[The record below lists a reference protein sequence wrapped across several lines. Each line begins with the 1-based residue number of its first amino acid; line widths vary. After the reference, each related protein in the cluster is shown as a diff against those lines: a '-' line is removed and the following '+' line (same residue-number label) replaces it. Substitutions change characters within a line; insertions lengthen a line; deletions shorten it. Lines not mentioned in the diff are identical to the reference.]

1 MDHNYEQQ
9 NAKTKGVGGVI
20 GISEYENALQ
30 RWLLSGLEVARL
42 LEEFE
47 VVGDVDASKVLEHY
61 ESDPSY
67 QMRFLKDVKLVSSAI
82 DERGNPFMDDSLDL
96 YNLHNKELVCPLVI
110 ETLYSIEKIGKKQ
123 FEEYFENRI
132 CRRSVAITKTFPKNK
147 LHLFSAPKSK
157 VPSKKDYQLKA
168 AKCDISLFS
177 RLFIACQSREGDLAQ
192 FFAHENQTVPP
203 SLSKQ
208 GELRPASK
216 KSAIIQCILQMQHQ
230 TPNEHPVVKTKIL
243 DGAVIINML
252 PPGGSRT
259 VKDYAMEVFLPYV
272 CNHLKYVE
280 RLDIV
285 WDRYFSNSLKKS
297 TRSNRG
303 AGIRLRVTG
312 NGLLPKDWLSF
323 LRCSENKK
331 EIFPYISQQII
342 DQADTTKLLIT
353 TLNENALCNQNIE
366 IENLMSCNLEKAD
379 ERIFLHVQHAA
390 KTYKSVLVKTVDSD
404 IVVIALYAYQ
414 HIQNL
419 NELWI
424 EFGVGKSLQFI
435 PIHEISNGLEPSVC
449 NAYLFF
455 HSFSGCDTT
464 SSLSGIGKSLFM
476 RHGSCCQN

>member
-1 MDHNYEQQ
+1 
-9 NAKTKGVGGVI
+9 
-20 GISEYENALQ
+20 
-30 RWLLSGLEVARL
+30 
-42 LEEFE
+42 
-47 VVGDVDASKVLEHY
+47 
-61 ESDPSY
+61 
-67 QMRFLKDVKLVSSAI
+67 
-82 DERGNPFMDDSLDL
+82 
-96 YNLHNKELVCPLVI
+96 
-110 ETLYSIEKIGKKQ
+110 
-123 FEEYFENRI
+123 
-132 CRRSVAITKTFPKNK
+132 
-147 LHLFSAPKSK
+147 
-157 VPSKKDYQLKA
+157 
-168 AKCDISLFS
+168 
-177 RLFIACQSREGDLAQ
+177 
-192 FFAHENQTVPP
+192 
-203 SLSKQ
+203 
-208 GELRPASK
+208 
-216 KSAIIQCILQMQHQ
+216 
-230 TPNEHPVVKTKIL
+230 
-243 DGAVIINML
+243 ML
-252 PPGGSRT
+252 PAGGSRT
-259 VKDYAMEVFLPYV
+259 FKDYAMKVFLPYV

-331 EIFPYISQQII
+331 ELFPYISQQII

-353 TLNENALCNQNIE
+353 TFNENALCNQNIE
-366 IENLMSCNLEKAD
+366 IENLMSCNLEEAD

-390 KTYKSVLVKTVDSD
+390 KTYESVLVKTVDSD

-435 PIHEISNGLEPSVC
+435 PIHEISNGLGPSVC

-464 SSLSGIGKSLFM
+464 SSCSGRGKKSFHETWKLLPELTPIFDKLSSIANPEEILTDDYKTLERFIVTLYSSTINTEEVDVARRILFTTRSRSVENIPPTSEALKQHVKRSALQAIKWCRCISDDCSLLDPLLWGWRKKDDGFFTNM
-476 RHGSCCQN
+476 DHP